1 MRSSLIG
8 GSLLRLRFGEQS
20 APARNQKVPTCAIVL
35 VDNDRVS
42 TAAIMPT
49 PHRKPIVPSG
59 MLMWIN
65 VGTLW
70 ECIGSSSSS

>member
-42 TAAIMPT
+42 TAVSMPT
-49 PHRKPIVPSG
+49 PQRNPMVPSG
-59 MLMWIN
+59 YVDVDQRRNSMG
-65 VGTLW
+65 VHR
-70 ECIGSSSSS
+70 